1 MGFGQKLKEKIV
13 PVKTQETATPE
24 RKNVERLLNKANV
37 EKKKEL
43 ARIIE
48 MMFLQSF
55 QAGEKAA
62 SIQGTKRDKVYLLTM
77 VNTVATVMLIV
88 LFVLFQFYM

>member
-1 MGFGQKLKEKIV
+1 MGLGAKIKNKIV
-13 PVKTQETATPE
+13 PVKTQETATPDRE
-24 RKNVERLLNKANV
+24 NVENLLEKADV

-55 QAGEKAA
+55 QAGEKSA

-77 VNTVATVMLIV
+77 INTIATAMLIV
-88 LFVLFQFYM
+88 LFIVFQFYM